1 MIVKMVLKEGKNIR
15 EVADGL
21 GIGRRT
27 VHKRLGRYQQGD
39 ATALENHIS
48 RPKRSPR
55 RLKEDVLRRVQ
66 ELRQGRKN
74 SLRTST
80 VTLPLRHSEP

>member
-1 MIVKMVLKEGKNIR
+1 
-15 EVADGL
+15 
-21 GIGRRT
+21 
-27 VHKRLGRYQQGD
+27 
-39 ATALENHIS
+39 
-48 RPKRSPR
+48 
-55 RLKEDVLRRVQ
+55 VLRRVQ